1 MLGQTVFELIKRDGA
16 TVIFVDVLEHLLQP
30 GDLLFR

>member
-1 MLGQTVFELIKRDGA
+1 MLGQPVFELIERDGP
-16 TVIFVDVLEHLLQP
+16 TVIFVDVLEHLLEP

>member
-1 MLGQTVFELIKRDGA
+1 MLRQPIFELIKRDGP
-16 TVIFVDVLEHLLQP
+16 TVIFVDVLEHLLQA